1 LWATLSFIQWNWN
14 DGRIASS
21 ISKLDDMRRGE
32 EEKMSKWLKVTL
44 FVLLLVGAGHFF
56 GTVCKQI
63 GQAYSLILS
72 PSEELLSL
80 LLWFLL
86 ALAAVAVIAGLVAGL
101 LRPLWVGIVAFALS
115 GLAML
120 LGWQMTLGSGI
131 LILVYLLA
139 ASFYAVGVARE
150 LNERIRF
157 SVRPI
162 SEGQGMFLM
171 ALILVACG
179 SLYLGCAA
187 HIEREGFSIPE
198 FYIEMLMKPME
209 NQIEAQGAT
218 GEGQEALA
226 RFRNEFRLAVAEFFE
241 RTVKPY
247 EQFIPL
253 AVAAS
258 LFMPLVTISR
268 LLAWVP
274 AMFLSIVFPLL
285 EALGMIKVVSET
297 REVQTLVIG

>member
-1 LWATLSFIQWNWN
+1 
-14 DGRIASS
+14 
-21 ISKLDDMRRGE
+21 MRRSEG
-32 EEKMSKWLKVTL
+32 EKMSKWLKVTFFL
-44 FVLLLVGAGHFF
+44 LLLVGAGYFF
-56 GTVCKQI
+56 GTVCRQI
-63 GQAYSLILS
+63 GQAYRLVLF
-72 PSEELLSL
+72 PSGELLNL

-86 ALAAVAVIAGLVAGL
+86 ALGAVAVIAGLVAAL
-101 LRPLWVGIVAFALS
+101 LRPLWVGIIAFALS

-139 ASFYAVGVARE
+139 ASLYTVSVARE

-198 FYIEMLMKPME
+198 FYLEMFMKPIE
-209 NQIEAQGAT
+209 KQIEAQGPA
-218 GEGQEALA
+218 GERQEALA
-226 RFRNEFRLAVAEFFE
+226 RFRKEFRLAVDEFFE

-285 EALGMIKVVSET
+285 EALGVIKVVSET
-297 REVQTLVIG
+297 REVQTLIIG

>member
-1 LWATLSFIQWNWN
+1 
-14 DGRIASS
+14 
-21 ISKLDDMRRGE
+21 
-32 EEKMSKWLKVTL
+32 MSKWLKVT
-44 FVLLLVGAGHFF
+44 FFALLLIGAGYFF

-63 GQAYSLILS
+63 GQAYRLILF

-80 LLWFLL
+80 LLWLLL
-86 ALAAVAVIAGLVAGL
+86 ALGAMAVIAGLVAAL
-101 LRPLWVGIVAFALS
+101 LRPVWVGIIAFALS

-120 LGWQMTLGSGI
+120 LGWQMTLGSSI
-131 LILVYLLA
+131 LILVCLLA
-139 ASFYAVGVARE
+139 ASSYAVGVARE

-162 SEGQGMFLM
+162 SDGQDMFLM

-198 FYIEMLMKPME
+198 FYIEMFMKPME
-209 NQIEAQGAT
+209 TQIEAQGPV
-218 GEGQEALA
+218 GERQEALA
-226 RFRNEFRLAVAEFFE
+226 GFREEFRRAVAEFFE
-241 RTVKPY
+241 RMVKPY

-258 LFMPLVTISR
+258 LFMPLVMISR

-274 AMFLSIVFPLL
+274 AMFLSVVFPLL
-285 EALGMIKVVSET
+285 KALDVIRVVSET

>member
-1 LWATLSFIQWNWN
+1 
-14 DGRIASS
+14 
-21 ISKLDDMRRGE
+21 
-32 EEKMSKWLKVTL
+32 MSKWLKVTF
-44 FVLLLVGAGHFF
+44 FVLLLVGAGYFF
-56 GTVCKQI
+56 GTVCRQI
-63 GQAYSLILS
+63 GQAYRLILF
-72 PSEELLSL
+72 PSGELLNL

-86 ALAAVAVIAGLVAGL
+86 ALGAVAVIAGLVAGL
-101 LRPLWVGIVAFALS
+101 LRPLWVGIIAFALS

-139 ASFYAVGVARE
+139 ASLYTVSVARE
-150 LNERIRF
+150 LDERIRF

-162 SEGQGMFLM
+162 SEGQGMFLI
-171 ALILVACG
+171 ALILAACG

-198 FYIEMLMKPME
+198 FYIEMFMKPME
-209 NQIEAQGAT
+209 KQIEAQGPA
-218 GEGQEALA
+218 GERQEALA
-226 RFRNEFRLAVAEFFE
+226 RFRKEFRRAVDEFFK

-274 AMFLSIVFPLL
+274 TMFLSIVFHLL
-285 EALGMIKVVSET
+285 KALGVIKVVSET
-297 REVQTLVIG
+297 REGQTLVIG

>member
-1 LWATLSFIQWNWN
+1 
-14 DGRIASS
+14 
-21 ISKLDDMRRGE
+21 
-32 EEKMSKWLKVTL
+32 MSKWLKVTF
-44 FVLLLVGAGHFF
+44 FVLLLVGAGYFF

-63 GQAYSLILS
+63 GQAYRLILS

-86 ALAAVAVIAGLVAGL
+86 ALGAVAVIAGLVAAL
-101 LRPLWVGIVAFALS
+101 LRPLWVGIIAFALS

-162 SEGQGMFLM
+162 GEGQGMFLM

-187 HIEREGFSIPE
+187 YIEQEGFSIPE
-198 FYIEMLMKPME
+198 FYIEMFMKPME
-209 NQIEAQGAT
+209 KQIEAQGPA
-218 GEGQEALA
+218 GERQEALA
-226 RFRNEFRLAVAEFFE
+226 RFRKEFRRAVDEFFE

-274 AMFLSIVFPLL
+274 TMFLSIVFPLL
-285 EALGMIKVVSET
+285 KALGVIKVVSET